1 MEEEGVVVVL
11 GVLVDEL
18 VGVAAGV
25 DAGAGDAALGT
36 AGAVDSFFSP
46 FSPVLI
52 PPASPAVL
60 DGGLSLSE

>member
-1 MEEEGVVVVL
+1 MVL

-25 DAGAGDAALGT
+25 DAGAGEAALVV

-46 FSPVLI
+46 FSPVLV
-52 PPASPAVL
+52 PPPSPLAP
-60 DGGLSLSE
+60 DGGFSLSE